1 MLAKYLFSGLLTE
14 SRLLSFSA
22 HIPHR
27 LYPQWAVR
35 VLNLPALAKGEVYQ
49 TSEPLD
55 VTVREDRLP

>member
-1 MLAKYLFSGLLTE
+1 MAFGSGLLTE

-35 VLNLPALAKGEVYQ
+35 VLSLPALAKGEVYQ
-49 TSEPLD
+49 TNEPLD
-55 VTVREDRLP
+55 VTVSNS